1 MLTKAM
7 LLKAAAV
14 TVTAA
19 VAGTVA
25 FVATSGGAAAPPAA
39 QAWIDNPLDGAT
51 VALAP
56 LSIIAHAYDPDGVA
70 EVVLV
75 VNGQEQQIVVPDGA
89 GQRLVYVQ
97 LSWTPQSEGS
107 HSVTVYGRDGD
118 GEPGL
123 PGHVVVLIHDRKD
136 PTPSQ
141 QPSPE
146 ATPSA
151 SPTPTTTPPPQTT
164 APPPRT
170 PTPPP
175 TTPPCTPPAP
185 VLLQPSDGYSFGA
198 PGAYLPT
205 FSWSAWRSAPPACP
219 PSGFRIELQVGRSIV
234 SGDLPAS
241 ETTWQPPAPLSC
253 GSQFTWRVGAKRSDG
268 AVAAWSP
275 TRAFTIVCTPT

>member
-25 FVATSGGAAAPPAA
+25 FVATSRGAAAPPAA

-70 EVVLV
+70 DVVLV
-75 VNGQEQQIVVPDGA
+75 VNGQEQQVVVPDGA

-97 LSWTPQSEGS
+97 LSWTPQTEGS
-107 HSVTVYGRDGD
+107 HSLTVYGRDGD

-123 PGHVVVLIHDRKD
+123 PGHVVVLIHDRKA
-136 PTPSQ
+136 PTPSP
-141 QPSPE
+141 QPSPD

-151 SPTPTTTPPPQTT
+151 SPTPPQTT
-164 APPPRT
+164 APPTRT
-170 PTPPP
+170 TTPPA
-175 TTPPCTPPAP
+175 TTAPPCTPPVP
-185 VLLQPSDGYSFGA
+185 ILLQPGDGYSFPS
-198 PGAYLPT
+198 PGPYLPT
-205 FSWSAWRSAPPACP
+205 FSWSPWRSTPPACP
-219 PSGFRIELQVGRSIV
+219 PSGFRIELQFGRSLV

-253 GSQFTWRVGAKRSDG
+253 GSQFTWRVGAKRGDG
-268 AVAAWSP
+268 SVAAWSP
-275 TRAFTIVCTPT
+275 TRAFSIVCIPT